1 MQDFIKETMSST
13 KSLYDTDYSLWLEK
27 TAQLLRNGQINELDL
42 PNLAE
47 EIENMGKREKRA
59 VENNV
64 EILLMH
70 LLKYQYQPEKRSNSW
85 KYTIFEHRD
94 RLEKAFR
101 DSPSLK
107 PYSQE
112 IFEQC
117 YSKARQR
124 AAIETGMEIDI
135 FPVESPFTVE
145 QTLNPNYLPE

>member
-47 EIENMGKREKRA
+47 EIEDMGKREKRA

-124 AAIETGMEIDI
+124 AAIETGIEIDI

>member
-47 EIENMGKREKRA
+47 EIEDMGKREKRA

-107 PYSQE
+107 PYSQK

-124 AAIETGMEIDI
+124 AAIETGIEIDI

>member
-47 EIENMGKREKRA
+47 EIEDMGKREKRA

>member
-47 EIENMGKREKRA
+47 EIEDMGKREKRA

-107 PYSQE
+107 PYSQK

>member
-1 MQDFIKETMSST
+1 MSST

-47 EIENMGKREKRA
+47 EIEDMGKREKRA

>member
-13 KSLYDTDYSLWLEK
+13 KSLYDTDYFLWLEK
-27 TAQLLRNGQINELDL
+27 TAQLLRNGQINELDP

-47 EIENMGKREKRA
+47 EIEDMGKREKRA

-70 LLKYQYQPEKRSNSW
+70 LLKYQYQPEKRSNGW

-107 PYSQE
+107 PDSQE

-124 AAIETGMEIDI
+124 AAIETGIEIDI

>member
-47 EIENMGKREKRA
+47 QIEDMGKREKRA

-70 LLKYQYQPEKRSNSW
+70 LLKSQYQPEKRSNSW
-85 KYTIFEHRD
+85 KYTIFEHRG

-107 PYSQE
+107 PYSQK

-124 AAIETGMEIDI
+124 AAI
-135 FPVESPFTVE
+135 
-145 QTLNPNYLPE
+145 